1 MTALGAAPERPTPA
15 IIALM
20 GPTAT
25 GKTDAAVR
33 IQASANVDVVS
44 VDSAMVYRR
53 LNIGTAKPSPAVLAR
68 CPHALVDIVEPA
80 ERYSA
85 ARFLAD
91 ADAAAAQSLAAGR
104 TPLLVGGTMLYFR
117 AFRDGLSA
125 LPAADPTVRAAI
137 AARAAR
143 QGWPAL
149 HAELAARDCA
159 AAERIDPRNG
169 QRIQRA
175 LEVLELT
182 GQSITAHWQRTGR
195 PVAERLGA
203 ALVEIAIVPPD
214 RQALHQRIER
224 RVDALLAAG
233 LVEEVRE
240 LRADAALD
248 PQLPALRSV
257 GYRQV
262 WEHLD
267 GGCDYATMAERIKA
281 ATRQLA
287 KRQLTW
293 LRRWPA
299 QQVADAEAAVAAV
312 RKALPAV

>member
-1 MTALGAAPERPTPA
+1 
-15 IIALM
+15 M

-25 GKTDAAVR
+25 GKTEAAVR

-91 ADAAAAQSLAAGR
+91 ADAAVAQSLAAGR

-125 LPAADPTVRAAI
+125 LPAADPSLRAAI

-143 QGWPAL
+143 LGWPAL
-149 HAELAARDCA
+149 HRELAVRDRA
-159 AAERIDPRNG
+159 AAAHIDPRNG

-182 GQSITAHWQRTGR
+182 GQSITAHWQGTGR
-195 PVAERLGA
+195 PAAERLGA

-224 RVDALLAAG
+224 RVDAMLAAG
-233 LVEEVRE
+233 LVEEVRQ
-240 LRADAALD
+240 LRADTALD
-248 PQLPALRSV
+248 VQLPALRSV

-262 WEHLD
+262 WEYLD
-267 GGCDYATMAERIKA
+267 GDSDYAEMSARIKA

-299 QQVADAEAAVAAV
+299 QREADAETAEAAVRRALAA
-312 RKALPAV
+312 A

>member
-1 MTALGAAPERPTPA
+1 MPP

-33 IQASANVDVVS
+33 IAGGANVDVVS

-68 CPHALVDIVEPA
+68 CAHALVDIVEPT

-91 ADAAAAQSLAAGR
+91 ADAAVKRSLAAGR

-117 AFRDGLSA
+117 AFRDGLDA
-125 LPAADPTVRAAI
+125 MPAADANLRREI
-137 AARAAR
+137 AARAVHL
-143 QGWPAL
+143 GWPAL
-149 HAELAARDCA
+149 HAELAKRDPA

-182 GQSITAHWQRTGR
+182 GKSITAHWQRSGKPASER
-195 PVAERLGA
+195 HSAPVIE
-203 ALVEIAIVPPD
+203 VAIVPPD
-214 RQALHQRIER
+214 RETLHRRIEQ
-224 RVDALLAAG
+224 RVDAMLAAG

-240 LRADAALD
+240 LRAHPALS
-248 PQLPALRSV
+248 PQLPAIRSV

-267 GGCDYATMAERIKA
+267 GDYDHAAMAERIKA

-287 KRQLTW
+287 KRQATW
-293 LRRWPA
+293 LRGWPA
-299 QQVADAEAAVAAV
+299 QRVEDAEAAVAAV
-312 RKALPAV
+312 RKALAA